1 MIVLRSKVFTKKNN
15 TVRDSAENLATAGGL
30 GLLSLKTIPKIQ
42 NKVVDLA
49 LEGISRESKNAPL
62 LNAIESLKSKAE
74 KEGIKI
80 TKDPKLS
87 TSAGLRSDYEFE
99 DLVRNL
105 DKEGNVRKLP
115 KAFRKALR
123 QRKDKREYRINIKN
137 PQQYSALPHELGH
150 VEAFSSKN
158 HLHRLTHNPV
168 LKITSRAS
176 SIVSPLVGLSA
187 GYKVGKADSEE
198 EKKKAKR
205 LRNVSFGMS
214 SAKLVGDLVTE
225 GTANINAV
233 RLLKKAGAS
242 GKTIRGLASRSM
254 IPAMG
259 TYVAAGS
266 IPILTNS
273 ATYHLG
279 KTAGNI
285 KRDLSNKKKKS
296 EQEQSSLGED

>member
-1 MIVLRSKVFTKKNN
+1 MS
-15 TVRDSAENLATAGGL
+15 RDS
-30 GLLSLKTIPKIQ
+30 K
-42 NKVVDLA
+42 D
-49 LEGISRESKNAPL
+49 APL

-80 TKDPKLS
+80 TKDPKIS
-87 TSAGLRSDYEFE
+87 TSAGLISDYEFE

-105 DKEGNVRKLP
+105 DKEGNVRKFP
-115 KAFRKALR
+115 KAFLNALR
-123 QRKDKREYRINIKN
+123 QRKDKKGYRINIRN
-137 PQQYSALPHELGH
+137 PEQYSAFSHELGH

-158 HLHRLTHNPV
+158 HLHRLTHNPL
-168 LKITSRAS
+168 LKITSRVS
-176 SIVSPLVGLSA
+176 SIISPIVGLSA
-187 GYKVGKADSEE
+187 GYKVGKAGSEE

-214 SAKLVGDLVTE
+214 SANLVGDLVTE
-225 GTANINAV
+225 GTANINAA

-242 GKTIRGLASRSM
+242 SKTIRGLASRSM

-266 IPILTNS
+266 TPILAN
-273 ATYHLG
+273 AAVYHLG

-296 EQEQSSLGED
+296 EQEQSLEED

>member
-1 MIVLRSKVFTKKNN
+1 MT
-15 TVRDSAENLATAGGL
+15 
-30 GLLSLKTIPKIQ
+30 
-42 NKVVDLA
+42 
-49 LEGISRESKNAPL
+49 
-62 LNAIESLKSKAE
+62 AIESLKSKAE

-87 TSAGLRSDYEFE
+87 TSAGHRSYYE
-99 DLVRNL
+99 LNNIVKNL
-105 DKEGNVRKLP
+105 DKDENLRKFP
-115 KAFRKALR
+115 KALR
-123 QRKDKREYRINIKN
+123 NVLRREKDKRGYRINIEN
-137 PQQYSALPHELGH
+137 PKQYPALAHELGH
-150 VEAFSSKN
+150 VEALSSKN
-158 HLHRLTHNPV
+158 HLHRLTHNPS
-168 LKITSRAS
+168 LKITSRVS

-242 GKTIRGLASRSM
+242 GKAIRKHASNTL
-254 IPAMG
+254 IPAIG
-259 TYVAAGS
+259 TYALSGT
-266 IPILTNS
+266 IPIVAN
-273 ATYHLG
+273 AGAYYLG

-296 EQEQSSLGED
+296 EQEKSIED